1 MKLSDYHQ
9 SATKR
14 VLIVGLSGTGKSTL
28 AAELAEHGFNLTWLN
43 IENAADTLQK
53 LSPAAQDRINLVHI
67 PDSASYPIAA
77 ETCLNLFKRG
87 KASICDI
94 HGKCDCSV
102 CRRNSSS
109 FSEVDTNI
117 FTGKD
122 ILVLDSATQL
132 SSSILS
138 FTTKGQPVDFKPERD
153 DWGALRKYTEFFKS
167 QFQGAAYNLIVIC
180 QATTAELENG
190 VEKLVPQFG
199 SKGMS
204 ANFGSAF
211 DHVVYMDIKNGKH
224 KAYSKST
231 ALPGVLTRSRSDF
244 DIEKQS
250 ELSLFP
256 IFEAGLAAPT
266 KEPIQH
272 TESSQ
277 PDGEKPS
284 EATKTPAE
292 TSVSNLAS
300 LLANM
305 KGKK

>member
-1 MKLSDYHQ
+1 M
-9 SATKR
+9 
-14 VLIVGLSGTGKSTL
+14 
-28 AAELAEHGFNLTWLN
+28 
-43 IENAADTLQK
+43 DT
-53 LSPAAQDRINLVHI
+53 
-67 PDSASYPIAA
+67 
-77 ETCLNLFKRG
+77 NLFSGR
-87 KASICDI
+87 
-94 HGKCDCSV
+94 
-102 CRRNSSS
+102 
-109 FSEVDTNI
+109 
-117 FTGKD
+117 D

-211 DHVVYMDIKNGKH
+211 DHVIYMDIKNGKH

-256 IFEAGLAAPT
+256 IFEAGLAAPI

-277 PDGEKPS
+277 SDGEKPS